1 MAVEPIK
8 TATKKISVFTR
19 ILERMEYFF
28 AFKNEKKVEI
38 LEKQADKRLETA
50 KGLAKDGDG
59 EGVKNQV
66 QDYLQTKN
74 KQDQLLGKI
83 DKQQDVLDKF
93 EDKIIDQ
100 QKIMEEIKTDV
111 VDQNI
116 KNEIVKVQEGV
127 VNQVAKHV
135 IDVDGKKG
143 QTEFFQ
149 KVEHVW
155 APGTSGKGEG
165 GVIYEGGS
173 KIMFAPGT
181 SGGSGNAVKDIK
193 TVEVKTGGGGGND
206 GKTVEVKGN

>member
-1 MAVEPIK
+1 MAVEPAK

-50 KGLAKDGDG
+50 KGLAKEGDG

-74 KQDQLLGKI
+74 KQDQLLDKI
-83 DKQQDVLDKF
+83 DKQQDILDKF
-93 EDKIIDQ
+93 EDKIIEQ
-100 QKIMEEIKTDV
+100 QKVMEEIKTNV
-111 VDQNI
+111 VDKDV
-116 KNEIVKVQEGV
+116 KNEIIEVQEGV

-135 IDVDGKKG
+135 IDVDGKEG
-143 QTEFFQ
+143 LTDFHN

-165 GVIYEGGS
+165 GVIYQGGS

-181 SGGSGNAVKDIK
+181 SGGGPNAKSDIK
-193 TVEVKTGGGGGND
+193 GVEVKTGGGGGND
-206 GKTVEVKGN
+206 GKTIEVKGN